1 MLALSDEDLAK
12 ATTEINAALLNARSL
27 IETREGLQAMSEAEA
42 EGELDVEDMK
52 NIHLETEDMSKME
65 ELE

>member
-1 MLALSDEDLAK
+1 MWSRRLLS
-12 ATTEINAALLNARSL
+12 RSVSLMSGL

>member
-1 MLALSDEDLAK
+1 MWWRRLLS
-12 ATTEINAALLNARSL
+12 RSVSLISGL

>member
-1 MLALSDEDLAK
+1 
-12 ATTEINAALLNARSL
+12 
-27 IETREGLQAMSEAEA
+27 MSEAEA

>member
-1 MLALSDEDLAK
+1 MSG
-12 ATTEINAALLNARSL
+12 L
-27 IETREGLQAMSEAEA
+27 IDTREGLQAMSEAEA
-42 EGELDVEDMK
+42 EGELDVEDMN